1 MLRLDFEVKRF
12 GAELAFAFFLLLIGG
27 AAVAGALQMN
37 VGWKDD
43 GPGAGFF
50 PLLVGLVLCAACLVQ
65 IVLTLKHR
73 RALQTPIF
81 DGEAVRNLSGIIVPT
96 ALCAAAIP
104 VAGIYLPAAFLLAYF
119 VHRRTERSPI
129 EIVAIATAVPTALYL
144 LFDVALEIKLPGGWI
159 Y

>member
-27 AAVAGALQMN
+27 TAVAGALQMN

-43 GPGAGFF
+43 GPGPGFF
-50 PLLVGLVLCAACLVQ
+50 PLLVGLILCAACAVQ
-65 IVLTLKHR
+65 IVVTLKSR
-73 RALQTPIF
+73 RALQAPVF
-81 DGEAVRNLSGIIVPT
+81 DREIVRNLSGIVVPT

-104 VAGIYLPAAFLLAYF
+104 VAGLYIPAAFLLAYF
-119 VHRRTERSPI
+119 VHRRTTRSRF
-129 EIVAIATAVPTALYL
+129 EIAGIAIAVSTALYL
-144 LFDVALEIKLPGGWI
+144 VFDIALEIKLPGGWL